1 MSEDIAWSVI
11 LSVST
16 STVTLGEGC
25 TSTGHNLINFSG
37 HMDRNGP
44 LVVSSTTY
52 HCYVRAHPECAG
64 SVPFVPVVKEGCFC
78 KKFASVSCTSSS
90 EDMINHN
97 VESLKGEGN

>member
-25 TSTGHNLINFSG
+25 TTTGHNLINSSG

-44 LVVSSTTY
+44 LVMSSTT
-52 HCYVRAHPECAG
+52 V
-64 SVPFVPVVKEGCFC
+64 VPVVKEGCFC
-78 KKFASVSCTSSS
+78 KKFASVLQVAR
-90 EDMINHN
+90 I
-97 VESLKGEGN
+97 